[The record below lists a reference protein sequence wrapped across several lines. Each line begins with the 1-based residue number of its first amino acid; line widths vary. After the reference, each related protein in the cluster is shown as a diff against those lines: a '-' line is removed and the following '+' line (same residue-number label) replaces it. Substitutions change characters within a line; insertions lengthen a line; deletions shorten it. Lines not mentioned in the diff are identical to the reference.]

1 MLTIRFLRQ
10 GKKHQP
16 FFKIVVVEKH
26 RSPKSGK
33 FIEEIGFYNPITKER
48 KIRKER
54 ALYWIKMGAD
64 LSDSVY
70 NLLITEKV
78 ISGTKR
84 VAHST
89 KKKKE
94 EMQAKEEKKSGG
106 EEKEGEKI
114 KKEET
119 EGEKEELKEISKE
132 EGEPKEE
139 IQQNKEESKQKISD
153 KSEEQN
159 K

>member
-33 FIEEIGFYNPITKER
+33 FVEEIGFYNPITKER
-48 KIRKER
+48 RINKER
-54 ALYWIKMGAD
+54 VLYWIKTGAD
-64 LSDSVY
+64 VSDSVY
-70 NLLITEKV
+70 NLLITEKI
-78 ISGTKR
+78 ISGPKR

-94 EMQAKEEKKSGG
+94 ESQA
-106 EEKEGEKI
+106 
-114 KKEET
+114 
-119 EGEKEELKEISKE
+119 EKEEVT
-132 EGEPKEE
+132 
-139 IQQNKEESKQKISD
+139 KEESKEEEKPSE
-153 KSEEQN
+153 KSEESKEQKEN
-159 K
+159 EAGQEKKENINNNNS